1 MKKTLII
8 TILFAIFAAGIQ
20 AEEYKAYPNPF
31 QPETTFLTISPVS
44 GNFPA
49 VGTTVRY
56 TVYDYNRREITSG
69 EVFNPTAGFEWN
81 GRDGL
86 GNVVSPGLYYI
97 RLIVS
102 DTVADTVRR
111 ETIKVLVK

>member
-8 TILFAIFAAGIQ
+8 TILFAIFAAGMQ
-20 AEEYKAYPNPF
+20 ADEYKAYPNPF
-31 QPETTFLTISPVS
+31 QPETTFVTIAPVS
-44 GNFPA
+44 GNFPN
-49 VGTTVRY
+49 GSVRY

-69 EVFNPTAGFEWN
+69 EVFNPVTGFEWN
-81 GRDGL
+81 GRDAL

-102 DTVADTVRR
+102 DTDADTVRR